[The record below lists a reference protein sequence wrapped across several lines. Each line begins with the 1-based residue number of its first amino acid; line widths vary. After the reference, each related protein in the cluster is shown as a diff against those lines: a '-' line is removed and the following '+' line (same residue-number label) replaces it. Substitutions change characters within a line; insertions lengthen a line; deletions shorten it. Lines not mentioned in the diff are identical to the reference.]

1 METIVQIAQLLLA
14 LSILVGIHEGGH
26 MLTAKM
32 FGMRVEKFFI
42 GFPPTIFS
50 FKKGETEYGL
60 GAIPLGGFVKISG
73 MIDESLDKEQM
84 AQEPQPWEFRSKPA
98 WQRLIVML
106 GGIIV
111 NVIAGVIAMVSL
123 TYINGDQY
131 ISSDVIK
138 DNGIESLEYG
148 QQFGFRTG
156 DIIVDINGEDYE
168 RVSDLTDPE
177 LFLQSDAFYTVLR
190 DGQRVKIS
198 VPEGVLDQMS
208 QDKGFRSNF
217 VRPRIP
223 FQIKYPTDPEYQ
235 ANSNAKNAG
244 IIENDRIETVAGI
257 EINYWDELVDVLAQY
272 AGETVTMQ
280 INRGNAEAFD
290 LDVLVKSDST
300 IGVQM
305 GSLIQAERVDYTFG
319 EAASIGTADA
329 FNLVILNAKALGKMF
344 TGGVSARSLMGPIGI
359 VELYPKTWDWSQFLY
374 TTAFISMILAFMN
387 LLPIPALDGGHVM
400 FLLFEMVSGRAP
412 SDKFLEG
419 AQKVGMIILLA
430 LMVFVFGNDILK
442 LFGI

>member
-50 FKKGETEYGL
+50 FKRGETEYGL

-73 MIDESLDKEQM
+73 MIDESMDKEQM

-131 ISSDVIK
+131 VASEVVK
-138 DNGIESLEYG
+138 TNGIESLEYG
-148 QQFGFRTG
+148 QELGFQTG
-156 DIIVDINGEDYE
+156 DRIININGEDFE
-168 RVSDLTDPE
+168 RVRDLTDPE
-177 LFLQSDAFYTVLR
+177 LFLNSGGYYTVLR
-190 DGQRVKIS
+190 DGSTLKIY
-198 VPEGVLDQMS
+198 VPEGMLDKMS
-208 QDKGFRSNF
+208 KDKEFRNKF
-217 VRPRIP
+217 IIPRVP
-223 FQIKYPTDPEYQ
+223 FEVKYPQDPAYLE
-235 ANSNAKNAG
+235 NSNAKKVG
-244 IIENDRIETVAGI
+244 LFENDRIIQVNES
-257 EINYWDELVDVLAQY
+257 EISYWDELVAVLAQN
-272 AGETVTMQ
+272 AGKNVALKVD
-280 INRGNAEAFD
+280 RGGDILHFN
-290 LDVLVKSDST
+290 VGVKSDST
-300 IGVQM
+300 IGFAR
-305 GSLIQAERVDYTFG
+305 GTLIQLETREYTFG
-319 EAASIGTADA
+319 EAASKGTADA
-329 FNLVILNAKALGKMF
+329 FNLVILNAKALGRMF

-359 VELYPKTWDWSQFLY
+359 VELYPKTWDWSQFLS

-387 LLPIPALDGGHVM
+387 LLPIPALDGGHVV
-400 FLLFEMVSGRAP
+400 FLLFEMISGRAP

-419 AQKVGMIILLA
+419 AQKVGMIILLG

-442 LFGI
+442 LFGV

>member
-50 FKKGETEYGL
+50 FKRGETEYGL

-73 MIDESLDKEQM
+73 MIDESMDKEQM

-131 ISSDVIK
+131 VASEVVK
-138 DNGIESLEYG
+138 TNGIESLEYG
-148 QQFGFRTG
+148 LELGFQTG
-156 DIIVDINGEDYE
+156 DRIININGEDFE
-168 RVSDLTDPE
+168 RVRDLTDPE
-177 LFLQSDAFYTVLR
+177 LFLNSGGYYTVLR
-190 DGQRVKIS
+190 GGSTLKID
-198 VPEGVLDQMS
+198 VPEGMLDKMS
-208 QDKGFRSNF
+208 KDKEFRNKF
-217 VRPRIP
+217 IIPRVP
-223 FQIKYPTDPEYQ
+223 FEVKYPQDPEYLE
-235 ANSNAKNAG
+235 NSNAKKVG
-244 IIENDRIETVAGI
+244 LFENDRIIQVNES
-257 EINYWDELVDVLAQY
+257 EISYWDELVAVLAQNSGKNV
-272 AGETVTMQ
+272 ALKVD
-280 INRGNAEAFD
+280 RGGD
-290 LDVLVKSDST
+290 ILDFNVAVKSDST
-300 IGVQM
+300 IGFAR
-305 GSLIQAERVDYTFG
+305 GTLIPLETREYTFG
-319 EAASIGTADA
+319 EAASKGTADA
-329 FNLVILNAKALGKMF
+329 FNLVILNAKALGRMF

-359 VELYPKTWDWSQFLY
+359 VELYPKVWDWSQFLY

-387 LLPIPALDGGHVM
+387 LLPIPALDGGHVV
-400 FLLFEMVSGRAP
+400 FLLFEMISGRAP

-419 AQKVGMIILLA
+419 AQKVGMIILLG

-442 LFGI
+442 LFGV

>member
-42 GFPPTIFS
+42 GFPPTLFS
-50 FKKGETEYGL
+50 FTKGETEYGL

-84 AQEPQPWEFRSKPA
+84 SQEPQPWEFRSKPA

-111 NVIAGVIAMVSL
+111 NVIAGVIAMISL
-123 TYINGDQY
+123 TYIDGDQFY
-131 ISSDVIK
+131 SSDLIK
-138 DNGIESLEYG
+138 ENGLEVMQYG
-148 QQFGFRTG
+148 AEFGFEEG
-156 DIIVDINGEDYE
+156 DIVLDINGEDYE
-168 RVSDLTDPE
+168 RLEDLSSPD
-177 LFLQSDAFYTVLR
+177 LFLRDGGYYTVLR
-190 DGQRVKIS
+190 NGEQIRID
-198 VPEGVLDQMS
+198 VPDGVLDQMS
-208 QDKGFRSNF
+208 QDKAFRANFLWPRAGFV
-217 VRPRIP
+217 VR
-223 FQIKYPTDPEYQ
+223 YLNDPEYIE
-235 ANSNAKNAG
+235 NSNAHRAG
-244 IIENDRIETVAGI
+244 ILENDKIVSVDSTDVEYWADLVSTLATKAGQVVTIGVERSGEYFNYDVA
-257 EINYWDELVDVLAQY
+257 
-272 AGETVTMQ
+272 
-280 INRGNAEAFD
+280 
-290 LDVLVKSDST
+290 VKADST
-300 IGVQM
+300 IGVVR
-305 GSLIQAERVDYTFG
+305 GSLLQTERKDYSFG
-319 EAASIGTADA
+319 EAASVGTAKA

-400 FLLFEMVSGRAP
+400 FLLFEMISGRAP

-419 AQKVGMIILLA
+419 AQKVGMIILLG